1 MDLETFFTVIM
12 VLMAFFVTFFG
23 PVIIGLVIYKAIKDN
38 KQRRIEKDINF
49 VIQIKSHD
57 PYFDPIAF
65 KNSARDCIME
75 VYNCFYNLNF
85 DRLRMIESTDL
96 YDIHKIDLETGLIT
110 GNLRTLK
117 FSSFGDIII
126 DNYYIDGDKEVLCC
140 SATAFSKDMIFE
152 PRTKENLLDVPK
164 YVFHQMKLEF
174 SRHLGVKTTPG
185 KEFAL
190 KECPNCG
197 AEVTLNTFGQCSYCN
212 SVVINGEHSWVLNKI
227 SDLYSN

>member
-1 MDLETFFTVIM
+1 MDLETFFTLIIFFII
-12 VLMAFFVTFFG
+12 FFVMSFS
-23 PVIIGLVIYKAIKDN
+23 PVIIGVLIYKSAKDN

-49 VIQIKSHD
+49 VKYIKSHD

-65 KNSARDCIME
+65 KNSARNCIME
-75 VYNCFYNLNF
+75 VYNCFYSLNF
-85 DRLRMIESTDL
+85 ERLRMIESTDL
-96 YDIHKIDLETGLIT
+96 YDIHKIDLETGLIS

-140 SATAFSKDMIFE
+140 SATAFSKDMIFD

-197 AEVTLNTFGQCSYCN
+197 AEIALNAYGQCSYCN

-227 SDLYSN
+227 SDSYSN